1 MKERFMKIAL
11 CDDGVFV
18 FESILNKKKVSF
30 TTEKCRLRQKALQ
43 WDKDMLYFL

>member
-18 FESILNKKKVSF
+18 FESILNNKKSVVYDKKLYSGIKICYTF
-30 TTEKCRLRQKALQ
+30 CKAC
-43 WDKDMLYFL
+43 

>member
-18 FESILNKKKVSF
+18 FESILNNKKSVVYDKKVPFTTKSF
-30 TTEKCRLRQKALQ
+30 TVG
-43 WDKDMLYFL
+43 